1 MLMPD
6 WTPGFQWEA
15 SLPISGKTTR
25 DPLVKFN
32 VVMLASA
39 LGKNGPEAVAFA
51 PRRAIL
57 DFIIRSALILYV
69 PAGMN
74 TAVPAAA
81 LLMHVWILLVLSAPP
96 VGSSPV
102 QVTFV

>member
-6 WTPGFQWEA
+6 WDPGYQWEP
-15 SLPISGKTTR
+15 SLPISGKDTR

-39 LGKNGPEAVAFA
+39 FGKNGPDAVALA
-51 PRRAIL
+51 PRRAML
-57 DFIIRSALILYV
+57 DFMFRSALILYV

-74 TAVPAAA
+74 TAVPLAA
-81 LLMHVWILLVLSAPP
+81 LLMHVWILLVLSTAP
-96 VGSSPV
+96 VGSNPV

>member
-1 MLMPD
+1 MEVPSVS
-6 WTPGFQWEA
+6 PVFQFA
-15 SLPISGKTTR
+15 ALLPPGKTIREPPVRFT
-25 DPLVKFN
+25 

-39 LGKNGPEAVAFA
+39 FGKNGPDAVALA

-74 TAVPAAA
+74 TAVPLAA
-81 LLMHVWILLVLSAPP
+81 LLMHVWILLVLSATP